1 MGAAGGLTPPG
12 SAPTAA
18 VTSLVSPLSWFDA
31 WRGWRDALTTSPRF
45 VRWAIRFPLTRP
57 FARRRARAVF
67 DLAAGF
73 VYSQV
78 LAACVRLDLFTLL
91 SGGPLS
97 VDEVA
102 RRTSLPLDG
111 ARRLLQAA
119 ASLDLVEPRRGE
131 RYGLGPLGGALLG
144 QPGIVSMVEHHALFY
159 DDLRDPVAL
168 LRAGRAAGLS
178 NYWPYADAAD
188 PSVVPD
194 TAVRDYSSL
203 MSASQGLI
211 VEELLDVHDFGRYR
225 CLLDVGG
232 GDGTF
237 AAAIAGRHPALR
249 VKTFDLPAVARLA
262 RQRFAQAGL
271 ADRAEAIGGD
281 FLVDPLPGGIDAA
294 IFVRV
299 LHDHD
304 DERVR
309 RMLRAA
315 RQALPPGGTL
325 LVAEPF
331 AAAPGAERVGAAYFA
346 FYLLAMGRGRART
359 PQELTAMLREAG
371 FASVRQVA
379 TRMPLQTGLLVA
391 VADQ

>member
-1 MGAAGGLTPPG
+1 MNT
-12 SAPTAA
+12 
-18 VTSLVSPLSWFDA
+18 LVSRFPWSDG
-31 WRGWRDALTTSPRF
+31 WRAWRDALTTSPEF

-78 LAACVRLDLFTLL
+78 LAACVRLDLFRML
-91 SGGPLS
+91 SQGPLGI
-97 VDEVA
+97 DEVA
-102 RRTSLPLDG
+102 RRTSLPRDS
-111 ARRLLQAA
+111 AQRLLQAA
-119 ASLDLVEPRRGE
+119 ASLDLVEARRNGS
-131 RYGLGPLGGALLG
+131 YGLGALGGALLG
-144 QPGIVSMVEHHALFY
+144 QPGIVAMVEHHALFY

-178 NYWPYADAAD
+178 NYWPYAGAPEPAAVSDA
-188 PSVVPD
+188 
-194 TAVRDYSSL
+194 AVRDYSAL

-211 VEELLDVHDFGRYR
+211 VEELLGVHDFGRYR
-225 CLLDVGG
+225 CLLDIGG

-237 AAAIAGRHPALR
+237 AAAVAARHASLR
-249 VKTFDLPAVARLA
+249 VKTFDLPAVAQLA

-271 ADRAEAIGGD
+271 GDRAEAIGGD
-281 FLVDPLPGGIDAA
+281 FLADPLPQGADAA

-315 RQALPPGGTL
+315 RAALPTGGHL
-325 LVAEPF
+325 LIAEPF
-331 AAAPGAERVGAAYFA
+331 ADAPGAERVGAAYFA

-359 PQELTAMLREAG
+359 PAELTTMLRDAG
-371 FASVRQVA
+371 FVSVRQVA

-391 VADQ
+391 VAGRKQGVN

>member
-1 MGAAGGLTPPG
+1 MT
-12 SAPTAA
+12 T
-18 VTSLVSPLSWFDA
+18 LVSRLSWFDA
-31 WRGWRDALTTSPRF
+31 WRGWRDGLTTNPRF
-45 VRWAIRFPLTRP
+45 VRWAIGFPLTRP

-78 LAACVRLDLFTLL
+78 MAACVRLDLFTLL
-91 SGGPLS
+91 SAGPLS
-97 VDEVA
+97 VETVA
-102 RRTSLPLDG
+102 QRTDLPVDSAL
-111 ARRLLQAA
+111 RLLQAA
-119 ASLDLVEPRRGE
+119 ASLDLVEKRSGG
-131 RYGLGPLGGALLG
+131 RYGLGSLGAALLG
-144 QPGIVSMVEHHALFY
+144 QPGIVAMVEHHALFY

-178 NYWPYADAAD
+178 SYWPYAAAAD
-188 PSVVPD
+188 PAAVPAG
-194 TAVRDYSSL
+194 AVRDYSSL

-211 VEELLDVHDFGRYR
+211 IDELLGVHDFGRYR
-225 CLLDVGG
+225 CLLDIGG

-237 AAAIAGRHPALR
+237 AAAVAVRHPQLSI
-249 VKTFDLPAVARLA
+249 KTFDLPAVAQLA

-271 ADRAEAIGGD
+271 ATRAEAIGGD
-281 FLVDPLPGGIDAA
+281 FLSDALPTGADAA

-309 RMLRAA
+309 HMLRAA
-315 RQALPPGGTL
+315 RHALPAGGTL
-325 LVAEPF
+325 LIAEPF
-331 AAAPGAERVGAAYFA
+331 AAAAGAERVGAAYFG

-359 PQELTAMLREAG
+359 PEELTAMLREAG
-371 FASVRQVA
+371 FSGVRQVA

-391 VADQ
+391 VAGG